1 MKFDGLKYILIACIA
16 LAFFLKVSHVVLYL
30 SYSTDNVEVLST
42 NDDATEKEEK
52 KIETEYA
59 VQQIVFHGTLYFPLQ
74 TSKKILIPGHFFQLA
89 YFPEV
94 LTPPPSI

>member
-16 LAFFLKVSHVVLYL
+16 LAFFLKVSHVFSYL

-52 KIETEYA
+52 KVETEYA
-59 VQQIVFHGTLYFPLQ
+59 VQQIVFQGTLYFPLQ
-74 TSKKILIPGHFFQLA
+74 TSKKILIPDHFFQLA

>member
-1 MKFDGLKYILIACIA
+1 MKLDGLKYVLIACIA
-16 LAFFLKVSHVVLYL
+16 ITLFLKVSHAVSYL
-30 SYSTDNVEVLST
+30 SYSADNVEVLST

-52 KIETEYA
+52 KVETEYT
-59 VQQIVFHGTLYFPLQ
+59 VQQIVFHGALYFPLQ
-74 TSKKILIPGHFFQLA
+74 TSKKVLIPDHSFQLA

>member
-1 MKFDGLKYILIACIA
+1 MKLEGLKYILIACIA
-16 LAFFLKVSHVVLYL
+16 LTFVLKVSRVVSYL

-42 NDDATEKEEK
+42 SDDATEKEEK

-59 VQQIVFHGTLYFPLQ
+59 IQETMFHGKMYFPLQ
-74 TSKKILIPGHFFQLA
+74 TSKKVIVPDCSLQLA